1 MHRLPD
7 MQDGPTLRDVAA
19 KAGVA
24 PITASRILN
33 GSRTAAPIAPATRRK
48 VEEAA
53 TALGYRLDAVAR
65 AMRHR
70 RSGQIGVVVANVAG
84 HTLSNLPA
92 YEYILGLNLGLD
104 PLGYIVSL
112 VRLTDVDGAHPERVR
127 ALQERLLDALVVLGH
142 MPPPVIALLRQRGT
156 RAIWLDTDVDEP
168 TGCIRRDERA
178 AGRDA
183 ATLLLARGRRR
194 IVWPQRPG
202 IYTRDHYSTIE
213 REAGAREA
221 CAAAGAAFEIWPS
234 QDQYGPGSE
243 PDLPTGLRDPSVGIL
258 LDGTTSARRIL
269 GMLGRLGIVPGRDL
283 GVAACDG
290 DEHINY
296 SWPDLSRVRVK
307 RDAIGTR
314 AAAMMQELLEAGTPP
329 ASVLIRSEIVAGTT
343 A

>member
-1 MHRLPD
+1 

-33 GSRTAAPIAPATRRK
+33 GSRTASPIASATRIK

-53 TALGYRLDAVAR
+53 AALGYRLDAVAR

-70 RSGQIGVVVANVAG
+70 RSGQIGVVVANVPG

-104 PLGYIVSL
+104 PLGYMVSL

-127 ALQERLLDALVVLGH
+127 ALEERLLDALVVLGH
-142 MPPPVIALLRQRGT
+142 MPPRVLARLRERPQRT
-156 RAIWLDTDVDEP
+156 IWLDTDVDEP
-168 TGCIRRDERA
+168 TGCVRRDEHA
-178 AGRDA
+178 AGHDA
-183 ATLLLARGRRR
+183 AGLLLAKGRRR

-202 IYTRDHYSTIE
+202 QYTRDHYSTIA

-221 CAAAGAAFEIWPS
+221 CVEAGATFEIWPS
-234 QDQYGPGSE
+234 DDEYGPGGE
-243 PDLPTGLRDPSVGIL
+243 AVLPDELRDPTVGLL

-269 GMLGRLGIVPGRDL
+269 GLLGRSGVVPGRDL
-283 GVAACDG
+283 GVAACDA
-290 DEHINY
+290 DEHLNY
-296 SWPDLSRVRVK
+296 SWPGLSRVQVK
-307 RDAIGTR
+307 RDDIGRR
-314 AAAMMQELLEAGTPP
+314 AAAMMQEMLDQGTAP
-329 ASVLIRSEIVAGTT
+329 ASLLIRSAVIAGTT

>member
-1 MHRLPD
+1 MPTIPD

-33 GSRTAAPIAPATRRK
+33 GSRSAAPIAAATRLR

-53 TALGYRLDAVAR
+53 AELGYRLDAVAR

-142 MPPPVIALLRQRGT
+142 MPPPVIALLRGRG
-156 RAIWLDTDVDEP
+156 RRVIWLDTDVDEP
-168 TGCIRRDERA
+168 TGCIRRDERN

-183 ATLLLARGRRR
+183 AGLLLARGRRR

-202 IYTRDHYSTIE
+202 VYTRDHYSSVE

-221 CAAAGAAFEIWPS
+221 CAAAGASFEVWTS
-234 QDQYGPGSE
+234 EDEYGPGGE
-243 PDLPTGLRDPSVGIL
+243 DLPAGMRDPSVGIL

-269 GMLGRLGIVPGRDL
+269 AMLGRRCIVPGRDL

-290 DEHINY
+290 DEHLNY
-296 SWPDLSRVRVK
+296 SWPGLSRVRVR
-307 RDAIGTR
+307 RDRIGTQ
-314 AAAMMQELLEAGTPP
+314 AAAMMQEMLESGQAP
-329 ASVLIRSEIVAGTT
+329 ASVVVRSEIVVGET